1 MITNMPKDKLI
12 SYRAKPM
19 VRMFRAD
26 PAQLTVGDKLDEDNN
41 WQIEKQTELVEQI
54 VTN

>member
-12 SYRAKPM
+12 SYRATPM

-26 PAQLTVGDKLDEDNN
+26 PAQLKVGDKLDDKIIIGKLRNKPN
-41 WQIEKQTELVEQI
+41 
-54 VTN
+54 